1 MKTKNNYRIGLLILV
16 LLVLSIISGY
26 SQNCE
31 SNKISVTLQNIKAV
45 NTNTIEFDVYV
56 NNIGSTTLS
65 LAAIQGAVIHDA
77 RMIAS
82 EATTTF
88 SVVAQP
94 TSTGNFPE
102 FNSLGTAYS
111 ADSKQLRWSNNPVA
125 LSSGKTVKLPRGKN
139 LLFARFR
146 LTSSLPMETSFASG
160 LKLQLDVQRG
170 YTNALATVYCNENT
184 NSINLRPAS
193 TSLSEMGAEFSVKA
207 IPNPFTDE
215 FSIQLAT
222 IQTGDINIKVY
233 NMLGKLI
240 DNQTVL
246 FDSAA
251 RIQVGSNFPS
261 GIYNVVITQ
270 NENTQTLKIIK
281 R

>member
-1 MKTKNNYRIGLLILV
+1 MKTKNYRIGLLILV
-16 LLVLSIISGY
+16 LLILSIISGY

-31 SNKISVTLQNIKAV
+31 SNKIALNIQNIKV
-45 NTNTIEFDVYV
+45 VTTNTIEFDVYV
-56 NNIGSTTLS
+56 NNIGSTTLT

-77 RMIAS
+77 RMIAA

-88 SVVAQP
+88 SVVTQP

-102 FNSLGTAYS
+102 FNSLGTAYA

-125 LSSGKTVKLPRGKN
+125 LLSGKTVNLPRGKS
-139 LLFARFR
+139 LQFARFR
-146 LTSSLPMETSFASG
+146 LTSSLPMETSLASS

-184 NSINLRPAS
+184 NAINLRPVS
-193 TSLSEMGAEFSVKA
+193 TTLSEMSEEFSVKA

-215 FSIQLAT
+215 FNLHLNTVHPS
-222 IQTGDINIKVY
+222 DINVKVY

-246 FDSAA
+246 FDSIA
-251 RIQVGSNFPS
+251 RIQLGSNFPS

>member
-1 MKTKNNYRIGLLILV
+1 MKTKNYRIGLIILV
-16 LLVLSIISGY
+16 LLMLSIISGY

-31 SNKISVTLQNIKAV
+31 SNKIAVTLQNIKVV

-56 NNIGSTTLS
+56 NNIGSSTLA

-77 RMIAS
+77 RMIAP
-82 EATTTF
+82 EAITTF
-88 SVVAQP
+88 SVVTQP
-94 TSTGNFPE
+94 SSTGNFLE
-102 FNSLGTAYS
+102 FNPLGTAYA

-125 LSSGKTVKLPRGKN
+125 LSSGKTVNLPRGKN
-139 LLFARFR
+139 LQFARFR
-146 LTSSLPMETSFASG
+146 LITSLPMETSFASS

-170 YTNALATVYCNENT
+170 YTSALATVYCNENT

-193 TSLSEMGAEFSVKA
+193 ASLSVIDEEFSVKA

-215 FSIQLAT
+215 FNLHLTSNYS
-222 IQTGDINIKVY
+222 GDINIKVY

-246 FDSAA
+246 FDSVA

-270 NENTQTLKIIK
+270 NENTQSLKIIK